1 MQPAHIFVDPAIHL
15 HIFPFTSVF
24 ICLPPI
30 RPSPY
35 LSTCSPQLHHQP
47 HSNHKLNNLTTFIRP
62 QIMSLTTLPT
72 ELTIQIT
79 TLLPS
84 LSSLNALVRTS
95 RHLHRT
101 LTPLL
106 YRRDVHTGAALAHAA
121 RHDIPAVFAH
131 AAAAGAVVG
140 DCALPLLLEAVAGG
154 GCRRLGVVRFLLGE
168 GCPVD
173 ARAGDGRT
181 ALHEAVLNLD
191 VAAVEALLAAG
202 ADPAAVTKYG
212 NQPLHLVQEDG
223 ADEIVGALE
232 RHGADLAAVDAERWS
247 AVAVAVYNSRLAVV
261 KALIDHGADV
271 ADRSS
276 SLSLL
281 SLAAD
286 NCDIP
291 MLSLLRSYSV
301 KLGAAEV
308 SKPPNTLRAWRPPRL
323 SQGRRASSRADCA
336 NSDVKDRHGYLAAGR
351 S

>member
-1 MQPAHIFVDPAIHL
+1 
-15 HIFPFTSVF
+15 
-24 ICLPPI
+24 
-30 RPSPY
+30 
-35 LSTCSPQLHHQP
+35 
-47 HSNHKLNNLTTFIRP
+47 
-62 QIMSLTTLPT
+62 MSLTTLPT

-84 LSSLNALVRTS
+84 LSSLNALPTPPP
-95 RHLHRT
+95 HPH
-101 LTPLL
+101 PLL
-106 YRRDVHTGAALAHAA
+106 YLRDVHTGAALAHAA

-131 AAAAGAVVG
+131 AAAAGAVLG
-140 DCALPLLLEAVAGG
+140 DCALPLLLEAVAGEG
-154 GCRRLGVVRFLLGE
+154 

-247 AVAVAVYNSRLAVV
+247 AVAVAVYNSRLAVE
-261 KALIDHGADV
+261 LFIIV
-271 ADRSS
+271 AILGCRQLRYSH
-276 SLSLL
+276 
-281 SLAAD
+281 AV
-286 NCDIP
+286 
-291 MLSLLRSYSV
+291 LLRSYSV

-308 SKPPNTLRAWRPPRL
+308 SKPPTPCAPGALRGSLRAGEPL
-323 SQGRRASSRADCA
+323 
-336 NSDVKDRHGYLAAGR
+336 LAQTAPIPT
-351 S
+351 